1 MKHKHF
7 HYYIF
12 ILLACCVSLS
22 PPSVSAQQ
30 TLLLRGTGSQDAY
43 AAINDK
49 LAEDGNA
56 IEVSD
61 CSHPQF
67 GSHITQAFD
76 EILKKHVF
84 RFHIHRDHD
93 TDRCKKFD
101 RQRTEIKVYDKSPD
115 WLKGVENSKFTYKW
129 KFRLDRNFQPSR
141 HFTHWFQMKAVGG
154 PYSSHPMITFTAR
167 KRHGERPDRFELRYG
182 TQHDS
187 SKLMEA
193 NLPLFLGR
201 WLQVSV
207 NARFG
212 EKGALAIRITSINTG
227 AQLLHYENNSIK
239 LWKDSADFLRP
250 KWGIYRSLKHKGAL
264 RDEVVDF
271 ADIEIQ
277 TN

>member
-1 MKHKHF
+1 MKYKHF
-7 HYYIF
+7 HSCIF
-12 ILLACCVSLS
+12 TLVACCISLI
-22 PPSVSAQQ
+22 PASVSAQQ
-30 TLLLRGTGSQDAY
+30 TLLLSGTGSRNAY

-49 LAEDGNA
+49 LAGHGNV

-76 EILKKHVF
+76 ETLKKHVF

-115 WLKGVENSKFTYKW
+115 WLKGVQNSNFIYKW
-129 KFRLDRNFQPSR
+129 KFRLDHKFQPSR
-141 HFTHWFQMKAVGG
+141 HFTHLFQMKAVGG
-154 PYSSHPMITFTAR
+154 PYSNHPMITFTAR
-167 KRHGERPDRFELRYG
+167 KRSNERSDRFELRYG
-182 TQHDS
+182 TQHNS
-187 SKLMEA
+187 STLLEA
-193 NLPLFLGR
+193 TLLPFLGR
-201 WLQVSV
+201 WLQVIV
-207 NARFG
+207 NATFG

-227 AQLLHYENNSIK
+227 AQLLHYEDDSIT
-239 LWKDSADFLRP
+239 LWKDGADFLRP
-250 KWGIYRSLKHKGAL
+250 KWGIYRSLQHKGAL

-277 TN
+277 AN